1 MRGSN
6 NGYNSSESRDQLSS
20 SVETRRDI
28 VVGVL
33 LWRCRLLYMAC
44 VFFVP
49 KVQRGRARRGNRKYV
64 GISMRAVSPVVYGS
78 LGSAL

>member
-1 MRGSN
+1 MSRRGVI
-6 NGYNSSESRDQLSS
+6 LSS
-20 SVETRRDI
+20 VCCFGDAD
-28 VVGVL
+28 
-33 LWRCRLLYMAC
+33 YMAC